1 MKQNNLI
8 AYATSFVSFV
18 LDDAVSAKISR
29 IILFGSVAR
38 GTFDEESDIDLF
50 IDTKEDL
57 ESEIKR
63 TLYLFQNSDIQKK
76 WDLKGIKNDLSIK
89 TGDLDKWKLKRDI
102 ITDGIILYSKFKEI
116 PENAEYYLLI
126 TPSFKKFSKS
136 QKVKIWRNLYGY
148 KQKVGKKVYKTEG
161 LLKKLNG
168 KRVENGIIVKMS
180 NKKHIVDFLNK
191 KRVNYTVNEV
201 WSDSLE

>member
-38 GTFDEESDIDLF
+38 CTFDEESDIDLF